1 MKTLIQQE
9 QTELT
14 ESSLLKS
21 SVSSVTS
28 CEEVTSG
35 AGRVTGFRCRATR
48 GVFETVGVDSLYRK
62 ATR

>member
-28 CEEVTSG
+28 CEKVT
-35 AGRVTGFRCRATR
+35 
-48 GVFETVGVDSLYRK
+48 ETIEG
-62 ATR
+62 